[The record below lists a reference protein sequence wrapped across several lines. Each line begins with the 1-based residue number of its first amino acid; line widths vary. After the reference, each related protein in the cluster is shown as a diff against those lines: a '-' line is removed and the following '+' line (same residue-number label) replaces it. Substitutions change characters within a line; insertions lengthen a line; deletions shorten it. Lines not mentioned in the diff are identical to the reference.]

1 MIQFCK
7 DELRI
12 RTELVQA
19 LIYFWYIELT
29 WRSWRGLPTVAEIL
43 DERTTKFKAK
53 LEAFNTILGSQKF
66 MGGDEFSLVDIF
78 YLPYTAKLYEVGL
91 GSLIDDQPNVK
102 AWWER
107 VSTRDSWK
115 QVQVLAQEAAAKA
128 KR

>member
-1 MIQFCK
+1 
-7 DELRI
+7 
-12 RTELVQA
+12 
-19 LIYFWYIELT
+19 
-29 WRSWRGLPTVAEIL
+29 
-43 DERTTKFKAK
+43 
-53 LEAFNTILGSQKF
+53 